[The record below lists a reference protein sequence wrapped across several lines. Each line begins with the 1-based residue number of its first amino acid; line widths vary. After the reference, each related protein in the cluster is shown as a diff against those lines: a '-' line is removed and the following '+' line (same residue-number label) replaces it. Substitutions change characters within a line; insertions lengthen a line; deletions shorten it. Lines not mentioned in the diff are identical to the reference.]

1 MQEKLST
8 QYNEAVQQIKTA
20 ILRSQAKALAGVNQE
35 QLALYYG
42 IGRYISKNS
51 RGGFWGKDAIETI
64 SRQLSAELP
73 GLKGFSARNLRNMR
87 TFYDEWR
94 VCDSNSSVATDEI
107 NLADASAKSEIAG
120 NLAVTTAKSQ
130 DGANLAV
137 ATAKLNTDEQ
147 LMVFPIANVPVA
159 AFFSIGFTHHTTILS
174 KVKTQEERY
183 FYIQLC
189 HDRSLTVDELEQ
201 QIAAGAYAHRAQ
213 MPNNFTKAIADYK
226 QAFRAIQM
234 FKDEYLLDYINVEQ
248 LGVRDEDLDETV
260 IENEIVHNVK
270 NFIMTFGKGFT
281 FSGCQVHYDKL
292 GHDHWVDLLF
302 FNRILRATVVVEL
315 KKGKFKPSYLGQ
327 LSHYLHVIDDDDR
340 LEWENPPVGII
351 LCRDADRTFC
361 EYVLQDY
368 QRPMGVATYRTSQ
381 EQLRELL
388 PDEEEMKRLMG
399 KNEENN
405 PSDDTTQP

>member
-87 TFYDEWR
+87 TFYEEWR
-94 VCDSNSSVATDEI
+94 VFDS
-107 NLADASAKSEIAG
+107 NLADTSAKSEIAG
-120 NLAVTTAKSQ
+120 NLADASAKSL

-137 ATAKLNTDEQ
+137 ATAKTDNA
-147 LMVFPIANVPVA
+147 LAPLVLTSVPIA
-159 AFFSIGFTHHTTILS
+159 AFFSIGFSHHTLILS
-174 KVKTQEERY
+174 KVKTAEERN

-189 HDRSLTVDELEQ
+189 ADMQLSYDELGHR
-201 QIAAGAYAHRAQ
+201 IAQNAYAHRAQ

-248 LGVRDEDLDETV
+248 LGVRDEDLDEMV

-302 FNRILRATVVVEL
+302 FNRILRSTVVVEL

-399 KNEENN
+399 KNEDNN
-405 PSDDTTQP
+405 PSDDSTQN

>member
-1 MQEKLST
+1 MTDKLST
-8 QYNEAVQQIKTA
+8 KYNDAVQQIKTA

-42 IGRYISKNS
+42 IGRYISQNS
-51 RGGFWGKDAIETI
+51 RSGFWGKDAIATI

-73 GLKGFSARNLRNMR
+73 GLKGFSPRNLRNMR
-87 TFYDEWR
+87 TFYEEWR
-94 VCDSNSSVATDEI
+94 VFDTNSSVTTDET
-107 NLADASAKSEIAG
+107 NLADASAKSELAG
-120 NLAVTTAKSQ
+120 NLADASAKIQ
-130 DGANLAV
+130 TDDNFAV
-137 ATAKLNTDEQ
+137 ATAKTDNA
-147 LMVFPIANVPVA
+147 LAPLLFTSVPIA
-159 AFFSIGFTHHTTILS
+159 AFFSIGFSHHTLILS
-174 KVKTQEERY
+174 KVKTAEERN

-189 HDRSLTVDELEQ
+189 ANMMLSYDELER
-201 QIAAGAYAHRAQ
+201 QIAENAFARRGQ

-226 QAFRAIQM
+226 QAFRAIQV
-234 FKDEYLLDYINVEQ
+234 FKDEYLLDYINVEP
-248 LGVRDEDLDETV
+248 LGMRDEDIDESV
-260 IENEIVHNVK
+260 IENEIVHNIK
-270 NFIMTFGKGFT
+270 NFIMTFGKGFS

-315 KKGKFKPSYLGQ
+315 KKGKFKPAYLGQ

-361 EYVLQDY
+361 EYVLQEY

-388 PDEEEMKRLMG
+388 PDEEEMKQLMS
-399 KNEENN
+399 KTKSPDDNETKE
-405 PSDDTTQP
+405 DR